1 MKIKDIHIDGFGVW
15 TDLAVDSLPDGM
27 TLFYGPNEAGKT
39 TLMQFIRA
47 SFYGFTPER
56 RQRYLPPV
64 YGGVPGGA
72 MRVTGPGGGYQIRR
86 RAHSTE
92 SESAEQSVVGQ
103 LTVTGSDGLSQGQH
117 RLQMLLGQIDE
128 AIFTNVFA
136 IGLRELQE
144 LSTLDDTSAA
154 DELYKLSS
162 GLDRVSLVDV
172 MRSLRGAR
180 TRLIDTR
187 KDDPEA
193 GRLAR
198 LIDRREKLR
207 DEVGQLTMRSRRWA
221 DLATQ
226 RRTQDQEIV
235 ALRGRMHDWEHEA
248 RSVELATNVRDKWLS
263 RHRLLDEIKRL
274 EGPAEVPDEAPG
286 QLIQLEA
293 QLEERQAQIE
303 AVKKQRRELRD
314 KWDALPVSRRLMELQ
329 GKIEA
334 AGEQA
339 TWIEALE
346 EQMAKLDGQIQKAKT
361 DLDHDAEK
369 LGLDEEDRLRL
380 AEGAGTSLPDLSRQT
395 LSALS
400 GPSRAVKDHLFE
412 LKRAR
417 DESLKE
423 KKEADALSN
432 RLAETLDRTQA
443 DNLHD
448 AIKRQGVIINTMRQ
462 RIQVEEQLEKARRNY
477 RELEQESLDLATSE
491 ALPVDRT
498 IILAIPFAFGGL
510 ALIYGFFHLMK
521 IESFVKTPDQSWGMM
536 YVLIGFFSMIAWY
549 LLRERG
555 DQGTSLEFED
565 CERQIDTLRRHIG
578 ELEADCDEIE
588 QRLPSGTGSLEVRMR
603 EAEQLHEHLES
614 LLPTY
619 HGHQA
624 AMERYRAARSRA
636 SQAAEGLKA
645 ARAHWKRTVQ
655 SLGLSE
661 SMSPSSIRKLSEGYE
676 TLQNGRRR
684 IETLESER
692 EQRRRELAAL
702 AKRVELLYLEVM
714 GGDEDSDS
722 YSRGSASSSLQSSS
736 VGSASER
743 DRRDRDLRD
752 RDLGSREE
760 RQREDRNRDDRQRND
775 RQGQAAKSNRGRNDD
790 LDSLDSLDELRETK
804 QRRQLASNLRK
815 GPLEQ
820 LNHMEEELSRQQH
833 LIKRRRELKELDIQ
847 LKKQQTAHLRAIE
860 RIDGMRRSL
869 WAKCGVATAEQF
881 YQMVDT
887 KTRLVEMKAEA
898 SELESHIRSVIG
910 THCQYEEIERELEGT
925 KSEDLNRRWEA
936 LTKRMTETEERIGG
950 LQTRQGEL
958 AQEMKMLAEDKR
970 LAHAQLELECVERQL
985 ESIAKRW
992 QTLAMSSCLLE
1003 DVCATFEKE
1012 RQPETLREAS
1022 SFLGQ
1027 LTDGKYVRIWTPLGT
1042 NQLKVDTADGKS
1054 LSIELLSRGTREA
1067 VFIALRLALAAA
1079 YARRGVMLPLVLD
1092 DVLVNFDRRRA
1103 IHAARTLKTFAE
1115 LGHQV
1120 MMFTC
1125 HDHIAEIFHD
1135 IDVQVRLLPAQGQ
1148 PGIAAIMPPPT
1159 KVEEAEEYYEE
1170 EAEEEVYEE
1179 ELYEEPEVEEEPEE
1193 LEEEPVME
1201 EEPEPEPEPEPVVVQ
1216 LEPPKPKPAPI
1227 PLPVVAKPEPKP
1239 LPIPEP
1245 VVPAPVVKVEPVKR
1259 PKPVAPPPPPK
1270 PVIIIEDPEP
1280 ELDWVW
1286 YQRDF
1291 GSEWLDDSEDTQ
1303 AAPPDVWQRPG
1314 TWWDDSLAATKRK

>member
-47 SFYGFTPER
+47 SFYGFTPDR

-86 RAHSTE
+86 RVHSTE
-92 SESAEQSVVGQ
+92 SESAEQSIVGQ

-180 TRLIDTR
+180 NRLIDSR

-193 GRLAR
+193 GRLAK
-198 LIDRREKLR
+198 LIDRRDKLR
-207 DEVGQLTMRSRRWA
+207 DEVAQLTMRSRRWS

-248 RSVELATNVRDKWLS
+248 RCVELATTVRDKWLA
-263 RHRLLDEIKRL
+263 RQRLIDEINRL
-274 EGPAEVPDEAPG
+274 EGTAEVPDEAPG

-293 QLEERQAQIE
+293 QLEERNAKIE
-303 AVKKQRRELRD
+303 VVKKQRRELRD

-334 AGEQA
+334 AGEQS

-346 EQMAKLDGQIQKAKT
+346 EQITKLDTQIQKAKQE
-361 DLDHDAEK
+361 LDHDAER
-369 LGLDEEDRLRL
+369 LGLDEDDRSRL
-380 AEGAGTSLPDLSRQT
+380 AEGSGTSLPDLSRQALT
-395 LSALS
+395 ALS
-400 GPSRAVKDHLFE
+400 GPSRAVKENLYE

-423 KKEADALSN
+423 KKEADALAN
-432 RLAETLDRTQA
+432 KLAETLDRTQA

-462 RIQVEEQLEKARRNY
+462 RIQIEEQLDKAKRHY

-521 IESFVKTPDQSWGMM
+521 IESFVQDPDQSWGMM
-536 YVLIGFFSMIAWY
+536 YVLIGFFCMVAWY

-555 DQGTSLEFED
+555 DQGTSLEYED
-565 CERQIDTLRRHIG
+565 CERQIDTLRRQISEI
-578 ELEADCDEIE
+578 ELERDEIE
-588 QRLPSGTGSLEVRMR
+588 QRLPSGTGSLEMRMR
-603 EAEQLHEHLES
+603 EAEDLHQLLES

-619 HGHQA
+619 HGNQA
-624 AMERYRAARSRA
+624 AMERYRAARKRA
-636 SQAAEGLKA
+636 SEAADGLKV
-645 ARAHWKRTVQ
+645 ARINWKRTVQ

-676 TLQNGRRR
+676 TLQAGRKR
-684 IETLESER
+684 IETLEEER

-702 AKRVELLYLEVM
+702 AKRVEHLYLEVM
-714 GGDEDSDS
+714 GDDENQSYAKSSMSHDSHS
-722 YSRGSASSSLQSSS
+722 NSQSSS
-736 VGSASER
+736 SDR
-743 DRRDRDLRD
+743 DRRDRDGRDREARD
-752 RDLGSREE
+752 RDNRN
-760 RQREDRNRDDRQRND
+760 RDQRNRDDRQAGKASRD
-775 RQGQAAKSNRGRNDD
+775 RQEDF
-790 LDSLDSLDELRETK
+790 DSLDSLDELRETK
-804 QRRQLASNLRK
+804 QRRQQAMMLRK
-815 GPLEQ
+815 SPLEQ
-820 LNHMEEELSRQQH
+820 LNHLEEELSRQQH

-847 LKKQQTAHLRAIE
+847 LKKQHAAHVRAID

-887 KTRLVEMKAEA
+887 KTRLAEMKSDAA
-898 SELESHIRSVIG
+898 ELESHIRSVIG
-910 THCQYEEIERELEGT
+910 NHCEYEEIQRELEGT
-925 KSEDLNRRWEA
+925 KSDDLNRRWES

-970 LAHAQLELECVERQL
+970 LSHAQLELECIERQL
-985 ESIAKRW
+985 DSISRRW

-1042 NQLKVDTADGKS
+1042 NQLKVDTADGKA

-1135 IDVQVRLLPAQGQ
+1135 IDVQVRLLPPQGQ
-1148 PGIAAIMPPPT
+1148 PGIAAIMPPPER
-1159 KVEEAEEYYEE
+1159 VEEEYYEE
-1170 EAEEEVYEE
+1170 EPEDEEVYEE
-1179 ELYEEPEVEEEPEE
+1179 EAYEEEEIEEV
-1193 LEEEPVME
+1193 EEEPVME
-1201 EEPEPEPEPEPVVVQ
+1201 EEPEPEPIPKPEPVVVQ
-1216 LEPPKPKPAPI
+1216 IEPPKPKPVPK
-1227 PLPVVAKPEPKP
+1227 PLPVVVKPEPKP
-1239 LPIPEP
+1239 EP
-1245 VVPAPVVKVEPVKR
+1245 VIKVEPPKR
-1259 PKPVAPPPPPK
+1259 PKPVAPPPPAPA
-1270 PVIIIEDPEP
+1270 PIVVIQQPEPEPEP

-1291 GSEWLDDSEDTQ
+1291 GSEWFDDSEDTE
-1303 AAPPDVWQRPG
+1303 AAPPEVWQRPDA
-1314 TWWDDSLAATKRK
+1314 WWNDSMAVTKKK